1 MKERLDV
8 LMVNRNLA
16 ESREK
21 AKAIIM
27 SGNVF
32 VDGQRED
39 KAGSTFPAEASI
51 EVKGNPLKYVSRGG
65 LKLEKAIESYQLSLE
80 GKICMDVGSSTG
92 GFTDCM
98 LQNGAARVYAVDV
111 GTNQLAWKLRQDP
124 RVISMEKTNI
134 RYLTPEE
141 LEDVIAFASIDVS
154 FISLTKVLLPVRELL
169 AAGGEVVCL
178 IKPQFEAGRD
188 KVGKKGVVR
197 DRKVHE
203 EVIRLVSSYAASI
216 GFLCLALDF
225 SPIKGPEG
233 NIEYL
238 LYLQKQGQVPG
249 GLPCV
254 QPELSRREEEAGGKL
269 SRLGSMVEEVVT
281 EAHNTLSIG

>member
-8 LMVNRNLA
+8 LLVNRNLA

-39 KAGSTFPAEASI
+39 KAGSTFSDEVTI
-51 EVKGNPLKYVSRGG
+51 EVKGSPLKYVSRGG
-65 LKLEKAIESYQLSLE
+65 LKLEKAIPRYNISLE

-98 LQNGAARVYAVDV
+98 LQNGAVKVYAVDV
-111 GTNQLAWKLRQDP
+111 GTNQLAWKLRQDE

-134 RYLTPEE
+134 RYLTRDQIADE
-141 LEDVIAFASIDVS
+141 VAFASIDVS
-154 FISLTKVLLPVRELL
+154 FISLTKVLQAVRDLMSTE
-169 AAGGEVVCL
+169 GEIVSL
-178 IKPQFEAGRD
+178 IKPQFEAGRE

-197 DRKVHE
+197 DQKVHE
-203 EVIRLVSSYAASI
+203 EVILTVSEYAASI
-216 GFLCLALDF
+216 GFDCLDLDF

-238 LYLQKQGQVPG
+238 LYLRKKIYSDELG
-249 GLPCV
+249 GYPIGTTV
-254 QPELSRREEEAGGKL
+254 SSQI
-269 SRLGSMVEEVVT
+269 VEKTVH
-281 EAHNTLSIG
+281 EAHKSLSEV